1 MHAEIDRLVREL
13 PQLTDFRAPH
23 ALIDRR
29 VAAGDLEFVL
39 ALARAVVPTG
49 NNGENLADYSL
60 RCLLASSAPDR
71 IAAAL
76 RVIAAMQPRHRRA
89 RRIAAR
95 LAETLD
101 IEDVVTAF
109 AQAGLAGPIAEELR
123 ACLLHELVLRDV
135 AVDDHAV
142 LRRWAASAHW
152 SRHPL
157 RALPLER
164 TGFEQSLALRRYS
177 ENGSSVVLPF
187 TLDDTPALRRHT
199 RLAIPRAAETT
210 HPAVVAQIE
219 RAVDNWLRES
229 NGRAESRTFTLS
241 SFPDPATAA
250 VLLETLPL
258 ECLRARHPS
267 ATDLVVTPS
276 TPGRVWSRLFAA
288 AANGGA
294 YNSGTGGA
302 YGRLAAWRSLGG
314 LCGAT
319 EFDSVDDIRRRAE
332 DSHWFLFEADTAW
345 FEHIAW
351 DFAILV
357 LTPEP
362 GLSVLAVTDTD

>member
-13 PQLTDFRAPH
+13 PQLTDFRPPN
-23 ALIDRR
+23 ALIDDR
-29 VAAGDLEFVL
+29 VAVGDLEFVT

-49 NNGENLADYSL
+49 NNGEHLADYSL
-60 RCLLASSAPDR
+60 RCLLASSAPGR
-71 IAAAL
+71 ISAAL
-76 RVIAAMQPRHRRA
+76 RVIAAMRPSHRRA

-95 LAETLD
+95 LAGTLD
-101 IEDVVTAF
+101 LDDVLTAF
-109 AQAGLAGPIAEELR
+109 AEAGLAGPIADELR

-135 AVDDHAV
+135 AVNDHAV

-164 TGFEQSLALRRYS
+164 TSFEQSLTLRHYGK
-177 ENGSSVVLPF
+177 NGSSVGLPF
-187 TLDDTPALRRHT
+187 ATDDTPALRRHT
-199 RLAIPRAAETT
+199 RLAIPRATETT
-210 HPAVVAQIE
+210 HPAAVEQIE
-219 RAVDNWLRES
+219 QAVDNWQRES
-229 NGRAESRTFTLS
+229 NGRSESRTFTLS
-241 SFPDPATAA
+241 SFPDPTTAA
-250 VLLETLPL
+250 VLLEALPL

-267 ATDLVVTPS
+267 ATDLVVTATTPARAWS
-276 TPGRVWSRLFAA
+276 TLFAA

-294 YNSGTGGA
+294 YNSGEGGA
-302 YGRLAAWRSLGG
+302 YGRIAAWRSLGG

-319 EFDSVDDIRRRAE
+319 EFDSVDYIRRRAE
-332 DSHWFLFEADTAW
+332 DSHWFLFDADSAW